1 MCCRRPLEVA
11 TVCVSGYLPFESAF
25 SVQNASTAVGGD
37 RDLPSLTLALS
48 EVVVA
53 GADLDRGAP
62 GPSLVVAV
70 CDVELHVAE
79 TRARVAEHRPKD
91 MNPTEPAARGTA
103 IDRDPLVVIERRL
116 VVGRGRFDRV
126 RPARAVVI
134 APRHGDLLAAD
145 RVPEGIGEA

>member
-1 MCCRRPLEVA
+1 DNLRVGILALGIRVLRPERFHR
-11 TVCVSGYLPFESAF
+11 P
-25 SVQNASTAVGGD
+25 VGGD

-79 TRARVAEHRPKD
+79 TRARVAEHCPKD
-91 MNPTEPAARGTA
+91 MNSAEPTSRRRNAVGQRRGS
-103 IDRDPLVVIERRL
+103 
-116 VVGRGRFDRV
+116 GRHPKAG
-126 RPARAVVI
+126 
-134 APRHGDLLAAD
+134 
-145 RVPEGIGEA
+145 